1 MFGRVTLKHTLAGV
15 VLTAGLLSGGCA
27 TTTVSNIPLGTVP
40 QPQQPSTQELKVS
53 RALIGKHLSEGQ
65 GYTVYNKGRE
75 QRRVQRIVNR
85 LAQAAGAN
93 GYSYP
98 VYVADAGDRVNA
110 LAIQGNS
117 IVVYRELLRR
127 VRNDAE
133 LATVLA
139 HEIAHIVARH
149 ADDDTAQSRRKSVQA
164 GSTALGIFASL
175 ATSIAGAPEMA
186 GLAGSVTE
194 TVTVTV
200 GEGAIV
206 RAYDRAMEHEAD
218 HVGLMIMAKAGYD
231 PQAAVDFWRRS
242 KTIFGNSNEAAFF
255 STHPADSSRAER
267 LRQAMPLALR
277 YYAAARQRTPTTGRK
292 PVWPQT
298 LAG

>member
-1 MFGRVTLKHTLAGV
+1 MLERVTVRYTLAV
-15 VLTAGLLSGGCA
+15 VGLTTVLLLGGGCA
-27 TTTVSNIPLGTVP
+27 TTTVGNIPLGAVP

-53 RALIGKHLSEGQ
+53 RALIGKHLRQGQ
-65 GYTVYNKGRE
+65 GYVVHHSGRE

-98 VYVADAGDRVNA
+98 VYVADAGERVNA

-127 VRNDAE
+127 VRDDAE

-149 ADDDTAQSRRKSVQA
+149 ADDDTAESRRESVRA
-164 GSTALGIFASL
+164 GSTALGVFASL
-175 ATSIAGAPEMA
+175 ATSIAGAPEVA

-194 TVTVTV
+194 TVTVAV

-218 HVGLMIMAKAGYD
+218 HVGLMIMAKAGYN
-231 PQAAVDFWRRS
+231 PQAAVDFWHRS
-242 KTIFGNSNEAAFF
+242 EAIFGSSNEASFF
-255 STHPADSSRAER
+255 STHPADSTRAER
-267 LRQAMPLALR
+267 LRQAMPVALR
-277 YYAAARQRTPTTGRK
+277 YYVAAPNKLQ
-292 PVWPQT
+292 
-298 LAG
+298 